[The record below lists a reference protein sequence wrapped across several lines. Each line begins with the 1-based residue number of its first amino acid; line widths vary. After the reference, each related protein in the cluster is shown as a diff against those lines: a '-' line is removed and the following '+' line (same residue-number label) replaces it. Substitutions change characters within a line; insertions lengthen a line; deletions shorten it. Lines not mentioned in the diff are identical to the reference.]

1 MVSVYTTYAG
11 HIMPPKKKQAQRTPL
26 TPVGKGTVGTDD
38 DIFQCEKIVDK
49 RLAKGVTQWNV
60 KCLE

>member
-1 MVSVYTTYAG
+1 
-11 HIMPPKKKQAQRTPL
+11 MPPKKKQAQRTPL